1 MMNVIFPTIEASN
14 LEGEKV
20 LLPQDLEGTLN
31 VVIIA
36 FQRQQQL
43 LVDTWIPFLEELT
56 HKTPGLAFYEL
67 PTIRSGIPFL
77 RFIVDSGMRAG
88 IPDKQA
94 RERTIT
100 IYTKKKQFRQ
110 KLDIPNEDNI
120 FIFLMKKDGHILWRS
135 EGEFTIQKGIEL
147 EKAIN
152 ENL

>member
-1 MMNVIFPTIEASN
+1 MSFPIIEASN
-14 LEGEKV
+14 LEGQKV

-43 LVDTWIPFLEELT
+43 LVDTWIPFLEALM
-56 HKTPGLAFYEL
+56 HKTLGLAFYEL

-77 RFIVDSGMRAG
+77 RFIVNSGMRSG
-88 IPDKQA
+88 IPEKSA

-100 IYTKKKQFRQ
+100 IYIKKKKFRQ
-110 KLDIPNEDNI
+110 RLEIPNEDTI
-120 FIFLMKKDGHILWRS
+120 YIFLMKKDGHILWRS
-135 EGEFTIQKGIEL
+135 EGEFTKQKGIEL

>member
-1 MMNVIFPTIEASN
+1 MSFPIIEASN
-14 LEGEKV
+14 LEGKKV

-36 FQRQQQL
+36 FQRQQQS
-43 LVDTWIPFLEELT
+43 LVDTWIQFLEVLMN
-56 HKTPGLAFYEL
+56 KTPNFSFYEL

-88 IPDKQA
+88 IPDKNA

-100 IYTKKKQFRQ
+100 IYTKKKKFRQ
-110 KLDIPNEDNI
+110 RLDIPNEDTI
-120 FIFLMKKDGHILWRS
+120 YIFLIKKDGHILWRS
-135 EGEFTIQKGIEL
+135 EGEFTEQKANEL
-147 EKAIN
+147 EKTIN